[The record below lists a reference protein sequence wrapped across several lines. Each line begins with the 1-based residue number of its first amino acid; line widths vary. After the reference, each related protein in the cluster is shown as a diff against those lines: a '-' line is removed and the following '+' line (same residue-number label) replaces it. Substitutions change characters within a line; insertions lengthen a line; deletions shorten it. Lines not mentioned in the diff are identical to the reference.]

1 MLIISIVLA
10 VAPLLGIAYMVGQGS
25 VTTVDSLFYTLI
37 LLTMSAIFGGNVLYE
52 LWQKR
57 HAVAG
62 AGKAGVAFGSAR
74 PGTRTER
81 GLVESVLFFESPIG
95 YPDKS
100 IITLRPNGSKSVRM
114 LPFEGDLR
122 NQLPVGQQ
130 VELTYRSDGGS
141 NQVIQLNYK

>member
-1 MLIISIVLA
+1 M
-10 VAPLLGIAYMVGQGS
+10 
-25 VTTVDSLFYTLI
+25 
-37 LLTMSAIFGGNVLYE
+37 
-52 LWQKR
+52 
-57 HAVAG
+57 
-62 AGKAGVAFGSAR
+62 
-74 PGTRTER
+74 
-81 GLVESVLFFESPIG
+81 ESVLFFESPIG